1 MIPRL
6 LSACALAAA
15 IVVTPGVA
23 RAEPVRC
30 DPEKGSMQVAES
42 WAQRRLDARGVW
54 KLTRGEGVTV
64 AVIDSGL
71 DLRHPSLA
79 GAVIKQVDLTRTG
92 HRDCMGHGTAIA
104 GIIAARY
111 LRGVPFYGVAPAA
124 RLLSYKQTNAKDGD
138 VAKLAEAITKAAD
151 AGADVINVSVQASD
165 QPDLKAAVQYALS
178 RDIVIVAA
186 AGNVDRDGVSSP
198 AYPAA
203 YEGVLSVGS
212 ATEDGRLSDFSN
224 TGSRVGV
231 VAPGEKVTSTWTGRS
246 FHGSLEGTSFA
257 APYVS
262 GVAALVRS
270 RHPRLTNEQVR
281 RRIER
286 TADGA
291 LGDGTGAGMV
301 NPLLAVTAVLP
312 SEQVAVAPP
321 PPAPLPE
328 GLVAKRPPV
337 DQHAIDVAVA
347 VGGAALVLA
356 VFLLVAR
363 MVVPMGRRRGWRPH
377 RQH

>member
-1 MIPRL
+1 MIHRVFL
-6 LSACALAAA
+6 ACALAAGF
-15 IVVTPGVA
+15 VVTPGTA
-23 RAEPVRC
+23 WAEPVRC
-30 DPEKGSMQVAES
+30 NPEKGSMQVAES
-42 WAQRRLDARGVW
+42 WAQRRLNARSVW

-64 AVIDSGL
+64 AIVDSGL

-79 GAVIKQVDLTRTG
+79 GAVIKQVDLTRTT
-92 HRDCMGHGTAIA
+92 HRDCMGHGTATA
-104 GIIAARY
+104 GIIAGRY
-111 LRGVPFYGVAPAA
+111 LQGVPFHGVAPAA
-124 RLLSYKQTNAKDGD
+124 RLLSYKQTNEQDGD
-138 VAKLAEAITKAAD
+138 VAKLAEGIIEAAD

-186 AGNVDRDGVSSP
+186 AGNVDKGGVTSP

-212 ATEDGRLSDFSN
+212 AAQDGRLSDFSN

-246 FHGSLEGTSFA
+246 FRGDLEGTSFA
-257 APYVS
+257 APYVA
-262 GVAALVRS
+262 GVAALVRA

-291 LGDGTGAGMV
+291 HGDGTGAGMV

-312 SEQVAVAPP
+312 SEQVAVAAPP
-321 PPAPLPE
+321 EVPLR
-328 GLVAKRPPV
+328 GDLVAKRPPV
-337 DQHAIDVAVA
+337 DQHAIDVATG
-347 VGGAALVLA
+347 VGAAALVLSG
-356 VFLLVAR
+356 LVLVLR
-363 MVVPMGRRRGWRPH
+363 MVLPMGRRRGWRPG

>member
-1 MIPRL
+1 MIPRVL
-6 LSACALAAA
+6 LACALAAGL
-15 IVVTPGVA
+15 VVTPGVA
-23 RAEPVRC
+23 QAAPVRC
-30 DPEKGSMQVAES
+30 NPEKGSMQVGES
-42 WAQRRLDARGVW
+42 WAQRRLDARTVW
-54 KLTRGEGVTV
+54 KLTRGEGITV

-92 HRDCMGHGTAIA
+92 HRDCMGHGTATA
-104 GIIAARY
+104 GIIAGRY
-111 LRGVPFYGVAPAA
+111 LQGVPFHGVAPAA
-124 RLLSYKQTNAKDGD
+124 RLISYKQTNEKEGD
-138 VAKLAEAITKAAD
+138 VATLAEGIVKAAEAD
-151 AGADVINVSVQASD
+151 VDVINVSAQATD

-186 AGNVDRDGVSSP
+186 AGNVDNGGVSSP

-212 ATEDGRLSDFSN
+212 ASPGGSLSTFSN

-231 VAPGEKVTSTWTGRS
+231 VAPGEKITSTWTGRS
-246 FHGSLEGTSFA
+246 FRADLEGTSFA
-257 APYVS
+257 APYVA
-262 GVAALVRS
+262 GVAALVRA

-321 PPAPLPE
+321 PAGPLPD
-328 GLVAKRPPV
+328 GLVTKRPPV
-337 DQHAIDVAVA
+337 DQHAIDVAVG
-347 VGGAALVLA
+347 VGAAALALVGLVL
-356 VFLLVAR
+356 VVR
-363 MVVPMGRRRGWRPH
+363 MVVPMGRRRGWRPG
-377 RQH
+377 RQV